1 MDALRSNVFEKI
13 RFGTVTER
21 RRTIRNL
28 SIKKVKTLINIIGT
42 IIENQDYG
50 SDDET
55 ILTRYTST
63 FRKLLDKKVPLKEKK
78 ELLQKAG
85 HVYLP
90 IFLNIIGPNTSNF
103 APKERKRVSR
113 DCPICNSKN
122 LKKLSN
128 HLKQVHDIHDRKDLL
143 KQAKEK

>member
-1 MDALRSNVFEKI
+1 MDALRSDVFEKI
-13 RFGTVTER
+13 RFGKVTEKR
-21 RRTIRNL
+21 KTIRGL
-28 SIKKVKTLINIIGT
+28 STKKVKTLINIIGT

-50 SDDET
+50 IHDEAT
-55 ILTRYTST
+55 LTRYVST
-63 FRKLLDKKVPLKEKK
+63 FRKLLDKEIPLKDKK

-90 IFLNIIGPNTSNF
+90 IFLNIIGSNTSEF
-103 APKERKRVSR
+103 APRERKRVTQ

-128 HLKQVHDIHDRKDLL
+128 HLRQVHGIHDRKNLL

>member
-1 MDALRSNVFEKI
+1 MDVLRSDVFEKI
-13 RFGTVTER
+13 RSGTVSER
-21 RRTIRNL
+21 RRTIRDL

-42 IIENQDYG
+42 IIENQDYD
-50 SDDET
+50 SDDEA
-55 ILTRYTST
+55 ILTRYSSA
-63 FRKLLDKKVPLKEKK
+63 FRKLLDKKIPLKEKK
-78 ELLQKAG
+78 QLLQKGG

-90 IFLNIIGPNTSNF
+90 IFLNIIGSNTSNF
-103 APKERKRVSR
+103 APQERKRVTR

-128 HLKQVHDIHDRKDLL
+128 HLRQVHGIHDRKDLL

>member
-1 MDALRSNVFEKI
+1 MDTLRSDMFEKI

-21 RRTIRNL
+21 RETIRGL
-28 SIKKVKTLINIIGT
+28 SIRKVKTLINIIGT
-42 IIENQDYG
+42 IIENQDYD
-50 SDDET
+50 SHDET

-63 FRKLLDKKVPLKEKK
+63 FRKLLDEKVPLKEKK
-78 ELLQKAG
+78 ELLQKRG

-90 IFLNIIGPNTSNF
+90 IFLSVIGSNTSKF
-103 APKERKRVSR
+103 EPQERKRVTR
-113 DCPICNSKN
+113 DCPICNSKK

-128 HLKQVHDIHDRKDLL
+128 HLKQVHDIQDRKDLL